1 MSERTEA
8 PEVVIAT
15 PDRRARRRIETID
28 EILAIAVQVMTEDGV
43 NGLSLSEVARRL
55 GVKPPSLYKYFDSLH
70 DIYDELFRRGQIEH
84 LATMQVA
91 VADAPAGLAALSA
104 GLHASG
110 RWCLEHGALTQLLFW
125 RPVPSFE
132 PSTDALAPSWAMLE
146 LQRHCIA
153 DAVAAGELGADA
165 DRVETVELISILMI
179 GALSQSLANEP
190 GQPWGSG
197 RFSPHFRRLLDLLPV
212 LYPPARTSA
221 SPSAGHTR

>member
-1 MSERTEA
+1 M
-8 PEVVIAT
+8 PEPLTVSDGAVAA
-15 PDRRARRRIETID
+15 PDRRARRRQETID

-70 DIYDELFRRGQIEH
+70 AIYDELFRRGQLEH
-84 LATMQVA
+84 LAVMRA
-91 VADAPAGLAALSA
+91 AMEEAPAGLAALSA
-104 GLHASG
+104 GLRASG
-110 RWCLEHGALTQLLFW
+110 HWCLEHGALAQLMFW

-132 PSTDALAPSWAMLE
+132 PSPDALAPSWAMIE
-146 LQRHCIA
+146 LQRGCIA

-190 GQPWGSG
+190 GRPWGTG
-197 RFSPHFRRLLDLLPV
+197 RFSPHFQRLLDLLPT
-212 LYPPARTSA
+212 LYPLRREHSD
-221 SPSAGHTR
+221 GTR